1 MSISKL
7 GRYDVTRVLG
17 KGAMGLVYEARDPN
31 LDRRVAIKTI
41 KVENLSPEASADYEA
56 RFRTEARS
64 AARLQHPNIVSV
76 YDSERHGDVAYLVM
90 EFVQGDDL
98 KQHLD
103 TGRRYS
109 LQESLGIVRDLLAAL
124 DYAHRQNIVHRD
136 VKPANLLVEANG
148 RVKLTDF
155 GVARIQDSGE
165 ATRTK
170 GSMVGTLKYMSPEQV
185 QGLPVDARADLFAAG
200 IVLYQLLT
208 GKRPFDGE
216 SEFAII
222 HQIVSQHPAAPST
235 INPQLPPALDAVVA
249 RALSKQRDD
258 RFATAHD
265 FSLALQEASGQAPDP
280 TIVPPPSQRDAR
292 TGSSTGTGA
301 LRSRAGGSTASF
313 GTAGERSG
321 STVTQELELV
331 YWKDVKDSDDP
342 QDLQGFMDRF
352 PDGIY
357 ADLARRRLKKFT
369 DRARGE
375 YTGTQSGTMAL
386 PAAVAPV
393 PASDATMLLP
403 GDATLVDSRSLPEAG
418 LAAPALVLAGDEPG
432 APADAPVAYSGMSED
447 LPAPP
452 SDTPL
457 ELTHT
462 AAAQGDAPPEPAVP
476 ASESTHP
483 VPVPVV
489 PAQTPADSWP
499 TQGDTTPAPSD
510 SASESTHPVPEQVV
524 SAPEPTDTW
533 PAHDDTALEP
543 TDSASGLTPPV
554 PGRVDPMPESVRRG
568 KGPIFAFAAVAVLA
582 VAGVV
587 FKMSSGGPSPVAD
600 TLPAPTASAPAVATA
615 SSAAEPASASVSNL
629 PAVLATSSLPGPV
642 ASAPVA
648 AALPKPAVRPASAAT
663 DKSLP
668 KTLTSKSALPE
679 SPPAATTAATPATP
693 APSVNA
699 RPAPPKVATE
709 PSAVAAQ
716 PGPAA
721 LAKACE
727 GRVLLGFQSCMNEQ
741 CAKPAFANLTVCVER
756 RAAASLNRNAQG
768 TERN

>member
-1 MSISKL
+1 VPGFFGQNGADDQIDAMSTSKL
-7 GRYDVTRVLG
+7 GRYDIVRVLG

-103 TGRRYS
+103 GGRRYS

-208 GKRPFDGE
+208 GKRPFDGA

-222 HQIVSQHPAAPST
+222 HQIVSQYPAAPST

-280 TIVPPPSQRDAR
+280 TIVPPPSQREAR
-292 TGSSTGTGA
+292 AGSSTGSGA
-301 LRSRAGGSTASF
+301 SRSHGGSTASM
-313 GTAGERSG
+313 GSPGEGSG
-321 STVTQELELV
+321 ATVTQELELV

-342 QDLQGFMDRF
+342 EDLQGFMERF
-352 PDGIY
+352 PAGIY
-357 ADLARRRLKKFT
+357 ADLARRRLKKLT

-375 YTGTQSGTMAL
+375 YSGTQSATMAL
-386 PAAVAPV
+386 PAAAVAPEGAGADPESTRV
-393 PASDATMLLP
+393 SPPDE
-403 GDATLVDSRSLPEAG
+403 ATLVQGRPPQAAEAPLPPAADTRTGVAESTTVSSAALPE
-418 LAAPALVLAGDEPG
+418 V
-432 APADAPVAYSGMSED
+432 VAIARVPD
-447 LPAPP
+447 PAP
-452 SDTPL
+452 T
-457 ELTHT
+457 T
-462 AAAQGDAPPEPAVP
+462 A
-476 ASESTHP
+476 
-483 VPVPVV
+483 
-489 PAQTPADSWP
+489 
-499 TQGDTTPAPSD
+499 
-510 SASESTHPVPEQVV
+510 
-524 SAPEPTDTW
+524 
-533 PAHDDTALEP
+533 
-543 TDSASGLTPPV
+543 
-554 PGRVDPMPESVRRG
+554 RRG
-568 KGPIFAFAAVAVLA
+568 KGLVVAAAAVAVFA
-582 VAGVV
+582 VAGIVI
-587 FKMSSGGPSPVAD
+587 KMSAGPQMAD
-600 TLPAPTASAPAVATA
+600 ATPAPA
-615 SSAAEPASASVSNL
+615 
-629 PAVLATSSLPGPV
+629 
-642 ASAPVA
+642 
-648 AALPKPAVRPASAAT
+648 ASAAMAGPAAAPADT
-663 DKSLP
+663 PSASPAAVVAVTQGPAAPAPMAAAQPRPALAAADKSLP
-668 KTLTSKSALPE
+668 RPPTAKAALAVT
-679 SPPAATTAATPATP
+679 PPAAAPLTA
-693 APSVNA
+693 
-699 RPAPPKVATE
+699 
-709 PSAVAAQ
+709 
-716 PGPAA
+716 PAA
-721 LAKACE
+721 PAVVAKPVTPKLASESPALSPSSGPPSPAKACE
-727 GRVLLGFQSCMNEQ
+727 GRVLLGYQSCMNEQ
-741 CAKPAFANLTVCVER
+741 CAKPAFANLAVCVER
-756 RAAASLNRNAQG
+756 RNAATLNRNTQG
-768 TERN
+768 AERN

>member
-7 GRYDVTRVLG
+7 GRYDITRVLG

-41 KVENLSPEASADYEA
+41 KVENLSAEASADYDA

-103 TGRRYS
+103 GGKRYS

-208 GKRPFDGE
+208 GKRPFDGD

-222 HQIVSQHPAAPST
+222 HQIVSQNPAAPSS
-235 INPQLPPALDAVVA
+235 INAQLPPALDAVVA

-265 FSLALQEASGQAPDP
+265 FSLALLEASGQAPDP
-280 TIVPPPSQRDAR
+280 TIVPPPSLRDAR
-292 TGSSTGTGA
+292 IGSNTATGS
-301 LRSRAGGSTASF
+301 LRSRAGGSTVGL
-313 GTAGERSG
+313 GTAGEGSG

-342 QDLQGFMDRF
+342 EDLQGFMDRF
-352 PDGIY
+352 PAGIY
-357 ADLARRRLKKFT
+357 ADLARRRLKKFL
-369 DRARGE
+369 DRERGE
-375 YTGTQSGTMAL
+375 HSGTQSATMAL
-386 PAAVAPV
+386 PLPTAGAAAASTEGTATRSERPRVPPDEPTAVLPADVTAAPSGDATMVLAVAPTTV
-393 PASDATMLLP
+393 SPGEATM
-403 GDATLVDSRSLPEAG
+403 VERH
-418 LAAPALVLAGDEPG
+418 APQA
-432 APADAPVAYSGMSED
+432 
-447 LPAPP
+447 
-452 SDTPL
+452 
-457 ELTHT
+457 
-462 AAAQGDAPPEPAVP
+462 PEPA
-476 ASESTHP
+476 ASAFAAAST
-483 VPVPVV
+483 
-489 PAQTPADSWP
+489 D
-499 TQGDTTPAPSD
+499 DAPSPLD
-510 SASESTHPVPEQVV
+510 AAEPPSSGLPHDVPPPPTATEPEQ
-524 SAPEPTDTW
+524 P
-533 PAHDDTALEP
+533 PA
-543 TDSASGLTPPV
+543 
-554 PGRVDPMPESVRRG
+554 RRG
-568 KGPIFAFAAVAVLA
+568 KAPLFAGLAVAVLA
-582 VAGVV
+582 VAGIV
-587 FKMSSGGPSPVAD
+587 FTMSSGGPAPGAD
-600 TLPAPTASAPAVATA
+600 ALPAPAASASAAGVAAAASEPVPVSVAAVPAASAPVGVASTPVAVALPK
-615 SSAAEPASASVSNL
+615 SAARPASAALDKSVARSLAPKSANAETAPGAGTAA
-629 PAVLATSSLPGPV
+629 PAAPSAPTAVSAV
-642 ASAPVA
+642 AKPAPSRAVAEAPVA
-648 AALPKPAVRPASAAT
+648 AAQSAAT
-663 DKSLP
+663 
-668 KTLTSKSALPE
+668 
-679 SPPAATTAATPATP
+679 SP
-693 APSVNA
+693 
-699 RPAPPKVATE
+699 
-709 PSAVAAQ
+709 
-716 PGPAA
+716 
-721 LAKACE
+721 AKACE

-741 CAKPAFANLTVCVER
+741 CAKPVFANLAVCVER
-756 RAAASLNRNAQG
+756 RTAASQTRGAQNSDRN
-768 TERN
+768 